1 MMTTPELKRALRML
15 GDTLSDALESVSETE
30 LELLGRGMTLDEAH
44 EFERELFQLQVDIV
58 NLGNNHVTD
67 ENGWLLPILNNLTS

>member
-1 MMTTPELKRALRML
+1 ML